1 MRLSVKDT
9 GAARHFYIIKST
21 YLNKKRSTKIVEKI
35 GTEEELRQRFPGRD
49 PMEVAL
55 DRLEELNQLE
65 DENKH
70 EVMPK
75 FSNAKL
81 IPKEEC
87 RSVKGG
93 YLFLQKIYHQLS
105 LHKLC
110 QDISADYR
118 FDFDLSDI
126 LSRLLYTR
134 ILEPGSK
141 RYAWE
146 EAQNYVEAP
155 SFELHDVYRA
165 LEVLAKEND
174 RIQEHVYKASRK
186 LIRRNDKI
194 LFYDCTNYFFEIEEA
209 EGVKQFGHAK
219 DHKPNPLVQMGL
231 FLDGSGFP
239 LAFSLHPG
247 NTSEQLT
254 LRPLEERI
262 LKDFDLSQFIVCT
275 DAGLSSAE
283 NRRFNNRGNRAF
295 ITTQPLKKLKD
306 YLQTWALDTEGW
318 ELPGQ
323 KRTFSLKDID
333 EEDPKELQRVYYKSR
348 WIKEGGLEQ
357 KLVVSFSVKY
367 KKYLKALRAQ
377 QILRAEKKL
386 VMPSGLH
393 HKRPNDP
400 RRFIKGL
407 AVTPEGELA
416 DKTLYILDEATI
428 AEDARYDGFYAVCT
442 NLEDEPSEILAV
454 NKQRWQIEEAFR
466 TLKSEFQARPVY
478 LQRDER
484 ILAHFMTCFLALLLF
499 KILKQKLK
507 EQMPEGKVT
516 TTSLIQE
523 LKAMNFFLLEH
534 EGYIPTYTRTDLT
547 DALHKA
553 FGFRT
558 DYQILLNNDMKKV
571 IKSTKI

>member
-1 MRLSVKDT
+1 M
-9 GAARHFYIIKST
+9 
-21 YLNKKRSTKIVEKI
+21 
-35 GTEEELRQRFPGRD
+35 
-49 PMEVAL
+49 
-55 DRLEELNQLE
+55 
-65 DENKH
+65 
-70 EVMPK
+70 
-75 FSNAKL
+75 
-81 IPKEEC
+81 
-87 RSVKGG
+87 
-93 YLFLQKIYHQLS
+93 QKIYHQLS

-247 NTSEQLT
+247 NTSEQIT

-306 YLQTWALDTEGW
+306 YLQAWALDTEGW

-333 EEDPKELQRVYYKSR
+333 EEDPKELQRVYT
-348 WIKEGGLEQ
+348 
-357 KLVVSFSVKY
+357 
-367 KKYLKALRAQ
+367 RA
-377 QILRAEKKL
+377 
-386 VMPSGLH
+386 VG
-393 HKRPNDP
+393 
-400 RRFIKGL
+400 
-407 AVTPEGELA
+407 
-416 DKTLYILDEATI
+416 
-428 AEDARYDGFYAVCT
+428 
-442 NLEDEPSEILAV
+442 
-454 NKQRWQIEEAFR
+454 
-466 TLKSEFQARPVY
+466 
-478 LQRDER
+478 
-484 ILAHFMTCFLALLLF
+484 
-499 KILKQKLK
+499 
-507 EQMPEGKVT
+507 
-516 TTSLIQE
+516 
-523 LKAMNFFLLEH
+523 
-534 EGYIPTYTRTDLT
+534 
-547 DALHKA
+547 
-553 FGFRT
+553 
-558 DYQILLNNDMKKV
+558 
-571 IKSTKI
+571 